1 MQISTTRTAV
11 PFQNRAPQAEQGQE
25 QDKQGQKNP
34 PQEGTLSNQII
45 DSLVTS
51 PDFAKK
57 ALSKM
62 GSGSSMTINVNGS
75 DVVTIKNEGPSLAQ
89 KVLDGGATIMAQ
101 ASQEVVRVMNADPAF
116 AFKQTA
122 RAAQEGVL
130 NNLDSNVKKTI
141 DPFILPVLR
150 TGMLGMDSK
159 RAIGTYR
166 NKDASV
172 WEKAVDIGHVAT
184 DVVGLAGAVG
194 GAGWVPFLA
203 PYSNTMTGIGLV
215 GDLAAVTFHAM
226 GYLTERGQV
235 NLDSFDQIFS
245 GSAAKR
251 NAEIA
256 AREGQKP
263 GDDSTQV
270 SITQ

>member
-1 MQISTTRTAV
+1 MQISTTRKAV
-11 PFQNRAPQAEQGQE
+11 QYTNRATQTQNSQGQE
-25 QDKQGQKNP
+25 KEGQKTP
-34 PQEGTLSNQII
+34 PQEQEGTLSNQII
-45 DSLVTS
+45 DSLVSS
-51 PDFAKK
+51 PDFTKK

-62 GSGSSMTINVNGS
+62 SSGNSMTININGS
-75 DVVTIKNEGPSLAQ
+75 DVVTIRNEGPTLAQ
-89 KVLDGGATIMAQ
+89 RVLDGGATVMAQ

-130 NNLDSNVKKTI
+130 NNLDSATKSTI

-150 TGMLGMDSK
+150 TGMLGMDAK

-166 NKDASV
+166 NKDASL
-172 WEKAVDIGHVAT
+172 WEKAVDITHVAT

-194 GAGWVPFLA
+194 KNWVPFLE
-203 PYSNTMTGIGLV
+203 PYANTMTGIGLV

-235 NLDSFDQIFS
+235 NLDSFDEIFS
-245 GSAAKR
+245 ASAAKR
-251 NAEIA
+251 DAEIA
-256 AREGQKP
+256 AREGQDQGASKA
-263 GDDSTQV
+263 S
-270 SITQ
+270 